1 MSKELEDA
9 IYLLNLFEAS
19 DWKEENKQEKAL
31 EFLNSLK
38 VKVPQYV
45 IDWYRKKANG
55 TCTLSLQYKVEDWLE
70 QQDMTFNQLDKDIKR
85 FGYVVT
91 NDFDEVRIQAP
102 NTWGESVYL
111 YLLLEDLDEDYRYG
125 FTSVSRLADTFNR
138 QEAIKLMKDLGVDWE
153 LEEVE

>member
-91 NDFDEVRIQAP
+91 NDFDEVRIKAP

>member
-19 DWKEENKQEKAL
+19 DWKEEERQEKAL
-31 EFLNSLK
+31 EFLKSLK

-45 IDWYRKKANG
+45 AEWYRKTANG
-55 TCTLSLQYKVEDWLE
+55 TRTLKLQYKIEDWLE
-70 QQDMTFNQLDKDIKR
+70 KQDITLNQLNKDIKR

-91 NDFDEVRIQAP
+91 NDFDEVRIKAP

-111 YLLLEDLDEDYRYG
+111 YLLLEDSDEDYNYG
-125 FTSVSRLADTFNR
+125 FTSVSRLADIFER
-138 QEAIKLMKDLGVDWE
+138 QEAVKLMEELGVDWE
-153 LEEVE
+153 LEEV